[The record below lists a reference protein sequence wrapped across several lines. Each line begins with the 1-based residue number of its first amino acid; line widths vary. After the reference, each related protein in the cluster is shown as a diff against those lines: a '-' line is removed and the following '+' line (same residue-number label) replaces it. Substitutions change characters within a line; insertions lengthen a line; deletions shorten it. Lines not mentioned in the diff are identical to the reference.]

1 VLPQY
6 ARIHH
11 FTLLEE
17 PFSQD
22 RGELT
27 PTLKIKRREVMHT
40 RSEDIEAMY
49 TPNAVPVDTA
59 PASR

>member
-1 VLPQY
+1 LY

-11 FTLLEE
+11 FTLLAE

-27 PTLKIKRREVMHT
+27 PTLKVKRREVMQT
-40 RSEDIEAMY
+40 RSADIEAMY
-49 TPNAVPVDTA
+49 PPNNTTVDTSS
-59 PASR
+59 ASR